1 MNNLS
6 KGAKLLLCI
15 VTGIVGFVIIPGIWT
30 AWQQSMGYKT
40 PGVIFIMIIW
50 GATAAAIRAI
60 WKYQPDD
67 NSSSNSNNSSTD
79 IDRNKLDKS

>member
-15 VTGIVGFVIIPGIWT
+15 VAGVVGFIIIPGIWT
-30 AWQQSMGYKT
+30 AWQQSMGFKT
-40 PGVIFIMIIW
+40 PGVIFIMLIW

-60 WKYQPDD
+60 WRYQPESDT
-67 NSSSNSNNSSTD
+67 NSNQNNSSAEND
-79 IDRNKLDKS
+79 HHKLDKN

>member
-15 VTGIVGFVIIPGIWT
+15 VTAIVGFIIIPSIWT
-30 AWQQSMGYKT
+30 AWQQSMGFKT

-60 WKYQPDD
+60 WRYQPES
-67 NSSSNSNNSSTD
+67 NSSIESDSRTSEN
-79 IDRNKLDKS
+79 DRHKLDKN

>member
-67 NSSSNSNNSSTD
+67 NSSSNSNSSSTD
-79 IDRNKLDKS
+79 IDRHKLDKN

>member
-6 KGAKLLLCI
+6 KGAKLLLCL
-15 VTGIVGFVIIPGIWT
+15 VTGIVGFIIIPVIWT

-40 PGVIFIMIIW
+40 PGVIFILIIW

-60 WKYQPDD
+60 WRYQPDS
-67 NSSSNSNNSSTD
+67 NSSSNSNNSPSD
-79 IDRNKLDKS
+79 IDRHKLDKN

>member
-15 VTGIVGFVIIPGIWT
+15 VAGIVGFIIIPGIWT
-30 AWQQSMGYKT
+30 AWQQSMGFKT

-60 WKYQPDD
+60 WRYQPES
-67 NSSSNSNNSSTD
+67 NSSSNSNNTTSEN
-79 IDRNKLDKS
+79 DRHKLDKN

>member
-15 VTGIVGFVIIPGIWT
+15 VTGVVGFVIIPGIWT
-30 AWQQSMGYKT
+30 AWQQSMGFKT
-40 PGVIFIMIIW
+40 PGVIFIMLIW

-60 WKYQPDD
+60 WRYQPESDT
-67 NSSSNSNNSSTD
+67 NSNQNNSSTEND
-79 IDRNKLDKS
+79 KHKLDKS

>member
-15 VTGIVGFVIIPGIWT
+15 VTGIVGFIIIPGIWT
-30 AWQQSMGYKT
+30 AWQQSMGFKT

-50 GATAAAIRAI
+50 SATAAAIRAI
-60 WKYQPDD
+60 WRYQ
-67 NSSSNSNNSSTD
+67 NESSSNSIVNNTSSEN
-79 IDRNKLDKS
+79 DRYKLDKN

>member
-15 VTGIVGFVIIPGIWT
+15 VAGIVGFVIIPGIWT
-30 AWQQSMGYKT
+30 AWQQSMGFKT

-60 WKYQPDD
+60 WRYQPDN
-67 NSSSNSNNSSTD
+67 NSNSNSNNSNSD
-79 IDRNKLDKS
+79 IDRHKLDKN

>member
-15 VTGIVGFVIIPGIWT
+15 VAGVVGFVIIPGIWT
-30 AWQQSMGYKT
+30 AWQQSMGFKT
-40 PGVIFIMIIW
+40 PGVIFIIIVW

-60 WKYQPDD
+60 WRYEPERDD
-67 NSSSNSNNSSTD
+67 SSNKSSSYSDNNKH
-79 IDRNKLDKS
+79 KLDKS

>member
-15 VTGIVGFVIIPGIWT
+15 VAGIVGFVIIPGIWT
-30 AWQQSMGYKT
+30 AWQQSMGFKT
-40 PGVIFIMIIW
+40 PGVIFIMLIW

-60 WKYQPDD
+60 WRYQPESD
-67 NSSSNSNNSSTD
+67 SNSNQNNSSD
-79 IDRNKLDKS
+79 ENDHHKLDKN

>member
-15 VTGIVGFVIIPGIWT
+15 VAGIVGFVIIPGIWT
-30 AWQQSMGYKT
+30 AWQQSMGFKT
-40 PGVIFIMIIW
+40 PGVIFIMLIW

-60 WKYQPDD
+60 WRYQPESDT
-67 NSSSNSNNSSTD
+67 NSNQNNSSD
-79 IDRNKLDKS
+79 ENDHHKLDKN

>member
-15 VTGIVGFVIIPGIWT
+15 VTGVVGFVIIPGIWT
-30 AWQQSMGYKT
+30 AWQQSMGFKT
-40 PGVIFIMIIW
+40 PGVIFIMLIW

-60 WKYQPDD
+60 WRYQPESDT
-67 NSSSNSNNSSTD
+67 NSNQNNSSPEND
-79 IDRNKLDKS
+79 QHKLDKS

>member
-6 KGAKLLLCI
+6 KGIKLLLCI
-15 VTGIVGFVIIPGIWT
+15 LAGIVGFVIIPGIWT
-30 AWQQSMGYKT
+30 AWQQSMGFKT

-60 WKYQPDD
+60 WRYQPAS
-67 NSSSNSNNSSTD
+67 NSNSNNSTTD
-79 IDRNKLDKS
+79 IDRHKLDKN

>member
-15 VTGIVGFVIIPGIWT
+15 VAGIVGFIIIPGIWT
-30 AWQQSMGYKT
+30 AWQQSMGFKT

-60 WKYQPDD
+60 WRYQPKTG
-67 NSSSNSNNSSTD
+67 SNSNSDNSTSE
-79 IDRNKLDKS
+79 IDRHKLDKN